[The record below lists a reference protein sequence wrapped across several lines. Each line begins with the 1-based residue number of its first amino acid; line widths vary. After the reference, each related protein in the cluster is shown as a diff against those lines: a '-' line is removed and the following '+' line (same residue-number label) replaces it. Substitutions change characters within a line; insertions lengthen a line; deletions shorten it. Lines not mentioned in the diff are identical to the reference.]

1 LFLKEHWEWESSG
14 VLGVDLFNFN
24 SSVRKEVV
32 EDVVLITT
40 IIGSV
45 FPEDVETEHFS
56 VIVEETLESFVWSST
71 FQLNLDVVLQLG
83 LIWRSLFVIDHSSG
97 VSEKIFWVCLRLTE
111 WDTLIG
117 KETPGEIVA
126 VDKSEDSLVDIE
138 IDANIEIRPYVI
150 FGLVLWVWKFVSF
163 QKDALRNTGV
173 LNSWLDDVDG
183 VIVEVVVDNALSNSV
198 VFVWILDYWFLEVST
213 EGKHL

>member
-1 LFLKEHWEWESSG
+1 M
-14 VLGVDLFNFN
+14 
-24 SSVRKEVV
+24 
-32 EDVVLITT
+32 
-40 IIGSV
+40 
-45 FPEDVETEHFS
+45 
-56 VIVEETLESFVWSST
+56 
-71 FQLNLDVVLQLG
+71 
-83 LIWRSLFVIDHSSG
+83 
-97 VSEKIFWVCLRLTE
+97 
-111 WDTLIG
+111 IG